1 MKKLVLILGVILICT
16 SSVFAQK
23 SLTRFKK
30 LKGSKVDTSKV
41 VKMNIIS
48 TLVKNTEESKPAYKT
63 IFDLNAE
70 GQAAV
75 LANKKKDEIYEILNM
90 KFQKDVSNDNNV
102 VDLTKKNIQIT
113 FSTHRNPSY
122 DYKNFTAYDR
132 IEFLKYNFKISDS
145 INKDGINAKIVSWNK
160 FYTEYGVLD
169 IGTLEYNQS
178 FSAGLDAIGKIVYSK
193 SEKRSEKIDE
203 NNSKESNNSIG
214 PEFSLNGKASY
225 TSTKKENQNIKQS
238 YIQLTG
244 MFNESEFT
252 IEQQGLEE
260 KRLEGN
266 TSIDMTISFENNHI
280 VRNIAKFN
288 NLFNDKNFIYPADS
302 VKLKF
307 IKYKLPDMSVFKN
320 GLEGT
325 LSYEYVI
332 RHINKKY
339 KTKPEMDDKITF
351 IIGENKLSDVC
362 LIKEKDIVT
371 PIYSIRYN
379 NSVVK
384 IKNEC
389 QLNFILYDEA
399 MEFKSWLIQTILNT
413 KDKQIKILKDKQIEI
428 ENFNWSDS
436 HTKEELEETFKVF
449 DVN

>member
-1 MKKLVLILGVILICT
+1 MKKLLLVLGVVLVCT

-90 KFQKDVSNDNNV
+90 KFQKDVPNDNNV

-122 DYKNFTAYDR
+122 DSENFTSYDR

-145 INKDGINAKIVSWNK
+145 INNKDGINAKIVSWNK

-178 FSAGLDAIGKIVYSK
+178 FSAGLDAIGKIV
-193 SEKRSEKIDE
+193 
-203 NNSKESNNSIG
+203 
-214 PEFSLNGKASY
+214 NGKASY
-225 TSTKKENQNIKQS
+225 TSQKKENQNIKQS

-384 IKNEC
+384 IKNED

-413 KDKQIKILKDKQIEI
+413 KDKEIKILKNKQIEI
-428 ENFNWSDS
+428 ENFNWSES
-436 HTKEELEETFKVF
+436 HTKEELEEKFKVF

>member
-1 MKKLVLILGVILICT
+1 
-16 SSVFAQK
+16 
-23 SLTRFKK
+23 
-30 LKGSKVDTSKV
+30 
-41 VKMNIIS
+41 MNIIS

-90 KFQKDVSNDNNV
+90 KFQKDVPNDNNV

-122 DYKNFTAYDR
+122 DSENFTAYDR

-145 INKDGINAKIVSWNK
+145 INNKDGINAKIVSWNK

-178 FSAGLDAIGKIVYSK
+178 FSAGLDAIGKIV
-193 SEKRSEKIDE
+193 
-203 NNSKESNNSIG
+203 
-214 PEFSLNGKASY
+214 NGKASY
-225 TSTKKENQNIKQS
+225 TSQKKENQNIKQS